1 MAHGHAGMCQQEL
14 SMASAQAACAK
25 SVCTEEKEV
34 VCRREKYPRAPIP
47 HRWFP
52 RNVIAFGIR
61 VTRFKIDA

>member
-1 MAHGHAGMCQQEL
+1 
-14 SMASAQAACAK
+14 MASAQAVCAK